1 MSNVLHSRKNDRWV
15 RHHTGSIISN
25 DDAETHLT
33 VFNQQKKV
41 FRMSIAK
48 STFRDTDTSIIGYFQ
63 NTWQVGSTIIPSGA
77 NTSVAFSGFADPTAA
92 LANINGSNTYPN
104 LQGSKYISLG
114 GGMGGDGTFTAGKF
128 TMQVL
133 QNIVTAI
140 NNGSLSQYTGILFD
154 VEYVDSTGIP
164 APDPSTPS
172 ISLMYPFFKS
182 AFAAAQAKNLKV
194 IVCVG
199 HSGNIEDLKNYAPD
213 TILMQNFL
221 GDANVNYVSPQLYGP
236 AGTDNPPAYNAT
248 GLPWSTWAN
257 SGKPII
263 VTIPWAQ
270 QYECVEAWASAQ
282 IPELKLSGFL
292 QWINTPYTGGPN
304 CTGPGPGPTGGPSVT
319 INITNSTSYQLTFN
333 GSSTPIKP
341 NDPPYTSTISIPF
354 PNAIVNFNTSPIANV
369 GNLAC
374 SSSQMAVN
382 FGYGNNGPLTNI
394 VASGDFN
401 GVPFKNLGQ
410 TALPSNNVGA
420 PSTTTNINILNI
432 TYSDNP

>member
-1 MSNVLHSRKNDRWV
+1 
-15 RHHTGSIISN
+15 
-25 DDAETHLT
+25 
-33 VFNQQKKV
+33 
-41 FRMSIAK
+41 
-48 STFRDTDTSIIGYFQ
+48 
-63 NTWQVGSTIIPSGA
+63 
-77 NTSVAFSGFADPTAA
+77 
-92 LANINGSNTYPN
+92 
-104 LQGSKYISLG
+104 
-114 GGMGGDGTFTAGKF
+114 MGGDGTFTAGKF

-199 HSGNIEDLKNYAPD
+199 HSGNIEDLKNYSPD

-236 AGTDNPPAYNAT
+236 AGTDNPPLYNVN

-263 VTIPWAQ
+263 VAIPWAQ
-270 QYECVEAWASAQ
+270 QYECVETWASTQ
-282 IPELKLSGFL
+282 SPPLKLSGFL
-292 QWINTPYTGGPN
+292 QWINTSYTGGPN
-304 CTGPGPGPTGGPSVT
+304 CGGSGPGPGPGPTGGSSVT

-333 GSSTPIKP
+333 NSTTINSSGGTYSTTLSIPF
-341 NDPPYTSTISIPF
+341 TSTILFNSSPT
-354 PNAIVNFNTSPIANV
+354 VNSGDIACI
-369 GNLAC
+369 ATDIDI
-374 SSSQMAVN
+374 N
-382 FGYGNNGPLTNI
+382 FGYGSDGILTNI
-394 VASGDFN
+394 VATGTLNRTPFTVGPTASIGTPTSG
-401 GVPFKNLGQ
+401 
-410 TALPSNNVGA
+410 
-420 PSTTTNINILNI
+420 TNTLNI
-432 TYSDNP
+432 IYSDNPPT